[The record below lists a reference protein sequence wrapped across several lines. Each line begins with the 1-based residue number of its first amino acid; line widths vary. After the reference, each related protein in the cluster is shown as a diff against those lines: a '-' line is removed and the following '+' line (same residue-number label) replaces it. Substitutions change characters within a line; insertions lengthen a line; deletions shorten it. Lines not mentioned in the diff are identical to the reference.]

1 MKFLIIILS
10 VFSLNSQSLN
20 FDAVRTAYKEAAQD
34 KTKAEA
40 FHKSMSRVT
49 TKDNAVL
56 VAYKGASIALL
67 AKQAKSIKDKKEGFK
82 EGVSLIELA
91 IEKSPNNIEVRFVR
105 LSIQENTPKL
115 LKYKGNLEEDKQFLL
130 AQFKNIKFS
139 HLKNHIKDYISQSKV
154 FTDEEKSVIL
164 DS

>member
-1 MKFLIIILS
+1 MKLLILVLS
-10 VFSLNSQSLN
+10 VFCLNMQSLN

-34 KTKAEA
+34 KTKVET
-40 FHKSMSRVT
+40 FHKSMSRVHE
-49 TKDNAVL
+49 KDNPIL

-67 AKQAKSIKDKKEGFK
+67 AKQAKSIKDKKEGFQ
-82 EGVSLIELA
+82 EGVSLIEMA
-91 IEKSPNNIEVRFVR
+91 IDKSPNNIEVRFVR
-105 LSIQENTPKL
+105 LSIQENTPKI
-115 LKYKGNLEEDKQFLL
+115 LKYKSNIDADKQFIL

>member
-1 MKFLIIILS
+1 MKFLILILS
-10 VFSLNSQSLN
+10 AFSLNAQSLN

-34 KTKAEA
+34 KTKVES
-40 FHKSMSRVT
+40 FHKSMSRVN

-67 AKQAKSIKDKKEGFK
+67 AKQAESVKEKKDGFK
-82 EGVSLIELA
+82 EGVALIELA
-91 IEKSPNNIEVRFVR
+91 NEKSSNNIEVRFVR

-115 LKYKGNLEEDKQFLL
+115 LKYKGNLEEDKLFIL

-164 DS
+164 GS